1 MIEDGE
7 GHDIAKG
14 DLTENKQEIIK
25 YQCLGTGRARTDRK
39 EKLLGGGGK
48 PRQFNHKSQESV
60 SGERIGDQR
69 TGQRTEGD
77 ES

>member
-25 YQCLGTGRARTDRK
+25 YQCLGAGRARTDRK
-39 EKLLGGGGK
+39 EKLLGG
-48 PRQFNHKSQESV
+48 
-60 SGERIGDQR
+60 
-69 TGQRTEGD
+69 
-77 ES
+77 